1 MEEDKGQLKD
11 KKPEVS
17 LVKSAPL
24 TFLLSSPPFFPWF
37 SSLFY
42 TPTPFLRLKNA
53 KKVKPPSRVECFWTN
68 EIQNKYLDKF

>member
-11 KKPEVS
+11 KKTEVS

-42 TPTPFLRLKNA
+42 TLSL
-53 KKVKPPSRVECFWTN
+53 SLSLSM
-68 EIQNKYLDKF
+68 YLHPLLSNQG